1 MHKYE
6 MYHSTKYKIAKW
18 NLIFFSTDKNCP
30 FEMLM
35 NHNNRPSQ
43 YNGKA
48 SLQC

>member
-1 MHKYE
+1 ME
-6 MYHSTKYKIAKW
+6 F
-18 NLIFFSTDKNCP
+18 NFFLTDINCP

-48 SLQC
+48 ALQC